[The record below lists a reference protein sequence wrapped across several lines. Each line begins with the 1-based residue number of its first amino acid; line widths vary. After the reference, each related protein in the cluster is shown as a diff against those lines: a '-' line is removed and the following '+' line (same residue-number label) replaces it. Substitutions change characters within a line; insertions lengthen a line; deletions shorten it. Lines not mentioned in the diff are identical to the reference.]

1 MCLVGHFLSLI
12 REAQNQTESVFARN
26 YDGIPHAQRD
36 TLIKTL
42 FADITAHV
50 KRRHQV
56 NTVNSVMRFF
66 DGLFPLVFENILSDP
81 RQLQLTPPY
90 RECLRNMQQE
100 LRPFGDTPHKFAH
113 RLAKSTG
120 IVRAF
125 LDALVT
131 GFDTLNATENLPL
144 ELSCTRALTRM
155 LYCPHCAG
163 LVRVRPCRNLCYN
176 VARGCLA
183 SAAELDR
190 HWNAYIVAVETV
202 AAEMKG
208 YYNPEEVLASVAM
221 TISEAV
227 MHTMETGH
235 KYYAKV
241 GCLPLTTRL
250 VHLSVTSEVRRV
262 SHVIFKQ

>member
-1 MCLVGHFLSLI
+1 MI
-12 REAQNQTESVFARN
+12 QEAQNQTETVFTTNYGRIPQARR
-26 YDGIPHAQRD
+26 HA
-36 TLIKTL
+36 LVKAL
-42 FADITAHV
+42 FDDITVHI
-50 KRRHQV
+50 KRRHLV
-56 NTVNSVMRFF
+56 NTASSVTRFF
-66 DGLFPLVFENILSDP
+66 DGLFPLVFENILNDP
-81 RQLQLTPPY
+81 SQLLLTPPY

-100 LRPFGDTPHKFAH
+100 LRPFGDSPHKFAH
-113 RLAKSTG
+113 RLTKSTG

-125 LDALVT
+125 LGALST

-144 ELSCTRALTRM
+144 EMSCTRALTRM
-155 LYCPHCAG
+155 LYCPHCDG

-183 SAAELDR
+183 GAAELDR
-190 HWNAYIVAVETV
+190 HWNSYIVAVETV

-241 GCLPLTTRL
+241 RCCFFVFPAG
-250 VHLSVTSEVRRV
+250 
-262 SHVIFKQ
+262 